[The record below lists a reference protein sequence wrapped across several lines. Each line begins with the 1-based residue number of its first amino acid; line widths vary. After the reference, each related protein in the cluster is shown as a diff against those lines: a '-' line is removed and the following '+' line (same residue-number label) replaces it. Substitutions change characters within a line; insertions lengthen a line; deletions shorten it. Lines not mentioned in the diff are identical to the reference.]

1 MQSWQTRAG
10 KNIWRPYVGIYKDSS
25 LVGHVPIELS
35 FSLWK
40 FIQKRNN
47 QIFAE
52 FKGGRKLENGLVV
65 PFIYHV
71 NRNKK
76 HIETFL
82 EEINKLME
90 GKTIHMNIKISKN
103 GKGTFL

>member
-1 MQSWQTRAG
+1 MCNHDKQEQA
-10 KNIWRPYVGIYKDSS
+10 KIFENHAVGICKDSR

-35 FSLWK
+35 FLLWK

-52 FKGGRKLENGLVV
+52 FKGGRKLENGLVA

-82 EEINKLME
+82 EEINKLKKE
-90 GKTIHMNIKISKN
+90 KRYIWT
-103 GKGTFL
+103 